1 MKLKAGA
8 EALFQNYFE
17 MLKLESVQLQ
27 PQREVTRRSK
37 ACTSTAGSPRCSSPS
52 NKAFRDA
59 GDVHVESKSPGSAGT
74 LGCREDTWTAL
85 LLVSVGISSSALCCA
100 RQAAHINVL

>member
-85 LLVSVGISSSALCCA
+85 LLVSVGICSSALCCA
-100 RQAAHINVL
+100 WQAAHINVL